1 MVNIDSASEENSI
14 RFVGC
19 CGAYCKT
26 CKPFIE
32 GFSRKVVN

>member
-1 MVNIDSASEENSI
+1 MVNMGSESEENSF

-26 CKPFIE
+26 CKQFIE
-32 GFSRKVVN
+32 DLAKAVN